1 MALLPQGLSTPGA
14 TPSDTAAGTA
24 RAVGVAHSLQG
35 LRDSRTANIARSS
48 SRRGLR
54 DGKPKTTVSDSAK
67 NMLSNGDYANDFAR
81 ESKRI
86 QSKRG
91 LTKSQRKAQTG
102 ALKTRIAVESG
113 NLTGDA
119 AEQALELSR
128 ESTKRGLT
136 RSQRSGLASASET
149 LLEASVGDIE
159 DTDLASDFEQSL
171 LKFFEV

>member
-1 MALLPQGLSTPGA
+1 
-14 TPSDTAAGTA
+14 
-24 RAVGVAHSLQG
+24 
-35 LRDSRTANIARSS
+35 
-48 SRRGLR
+48 
-54 DGKPKTTVSDSAK
+54 
-67 NMLSNGDYANDFAR
+67 MLSNGDYANDFAR